1 MKLSV
6 VILCWNDLKVIG
18 DCLQSIYAGTR
29 STEFEVIVSDNGST
43 DGSVEFIRE
52 NYPQVHIIE
61 NGRNLRFAKGNN
73 VAIQASQG
81 EYVLILNPDTIIH
94 EGALDKM
101 VEFADRHPEAG
112 ALGCRVVNLD
122 GSYQEHA
129 RPLPT
134 MHAEW
139 MAALHLGPLA
149 VLSDF
154 FNPGKYVG
162 WKGNDERTVGWLA
175 GCFILIKGDLLKQM
189 GGFDE
194 QFFYYFEDTD
204 LCRRVWAAGKTV
216 LYTPDISIIHLKGTS
231 TKKRF
236 PLGFELDKQVTKY
249 RYFYKCDGRKGAI
262 RCRRVSIAWLLVR
275 RLGLGL
281 LQLFRPDEQ
290 RALRLQLYKVSM
302 EWNLRVDPVRLVE
315 NGEEPQLADPPLDRV
330 LER

>member
-18 DCLQSIYAGTR
+18 DCLQSIYMGTH

-52 NYPQVHIIE
+52 HYPQVHLIE
-61 NGRNLRFAKGNN
+61 NGRNLRFSKGNN
-73 VAIQASQG
+73 VGIQASQG
-81 EYVLILNPDTIIH
+81 EYILILNPDTIIH

-122 GSYQEHA
+122 GSYQEHV

-134 MHAEW
+134 IRGEW

-154 FNPGKYVG
+154 FSPGNYVG

-175 GCFILIKGDLLKQM
+175 GCFILIKGELLKQL

-204 LCRRVWAAGKTV
+204 LCRRVWEAGKTV

-249 RYFYKCDGRKGAI
+249 RYFYKCEGRRGAI
-262 RCRRVSIAWLLVR
+262 RCRHVTIAWLLAR

-281 LQLFRPDEQ
+281 LQLLHHDEQ
-290 RALRLQLYKVSM
+290 REMRLQLYKVSM

-315 NGEEPQLADPPLDRV
+315 NGEEPVLADPPLDRV